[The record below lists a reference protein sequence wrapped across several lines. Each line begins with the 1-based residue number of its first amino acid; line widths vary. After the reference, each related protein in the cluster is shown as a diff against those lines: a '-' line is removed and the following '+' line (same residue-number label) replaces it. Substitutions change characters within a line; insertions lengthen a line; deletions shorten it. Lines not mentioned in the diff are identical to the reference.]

1 MLNDFYIFFII
12 LFLINNYIIME
23 KGGEREGH
31 GSSILLRTK
40 TQDEKKELETIRGS
54 SQQYKIDYELESLHV
69 WEQI

>member
-1 MLNDFYIFFII
+1 
-12 LFLINNYIIME
+12 ME

-40 TQDEKKELETIRGS
+40 TQDKKKKLEMIRGS